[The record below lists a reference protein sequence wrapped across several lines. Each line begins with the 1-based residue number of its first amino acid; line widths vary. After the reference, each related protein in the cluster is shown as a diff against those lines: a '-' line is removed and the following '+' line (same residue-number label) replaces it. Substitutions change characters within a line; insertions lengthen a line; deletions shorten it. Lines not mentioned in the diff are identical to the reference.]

1 MDEETRSMPTV
12 KADGTVSESASCP
25 PPPTRPSGHARKHR
39 GGLPWK
45 PALAAV
51 LAFLLGIGMASC
63 GSQDP
68 KDSQDYKDLSTKYSK
83 TAEDLR
89 KTREELGQARKDLEQ
104 ASGKARLWDK
114 EQADKKAAEEQA
126 AKEKAAKEQADQEQA
141 QRQAQQ
147 QQAQE
152 QARQQAQQPAAAP
165 AAPEPRSGGGPT
177 VHRGAFCTPAGAT
190 GQSDHDSNILTCR
203 PARGGRLR
211 WMN

>member
-1 MDEETRSMPTV
+1 MPAV
-12 KADGTVSESASCP
+12 EADGTVSEGAPCP
-25 PPPTRPSGHARKHR
+25 PPPEQGRPSGHARR
-39 GGLPWK
+39 RRAGFPWK
-45 PALAAV
+45 PVLAAV
-51 LAFLLGIGMASC
+51 LAFLLGFGIASC
-63 GSQDP
+63 GSRDP
-68 KDSQDYKDLSTKYSK
+68 KDSQDYKDLNAKYSK
-83 TAEDLR
+83 TTEDLR
-89 KTREELGQARKDLEQ
+89 ETRKELGQARKDLEQ

-147 QQAQE
+147 QAQE
-152 QARQQAQQPAAAP
+152 QAQRQSRQQAQQPAAAP

-190 GQSDHDSNILTCR
+190 GRSDRDSDILTCR

>member
-1 MDEETRSMPTV
+1 MDEEPQNMPTV
-12 KADGTVSESASCP
+12 KADGTASESAPCP
-25 PPPTRPSGHARKHR
+25 PPPTRPSGHARKNKK
-39 GGLPWK
+39 GLPWR
-45 PALAAV
+45 PVLAAV
-51 LAFLLGIGMASC
+51 LAFLLGISMASC
-63 GSQDP
+63 GSRDP
-68 KDSQDYKDLSTKYSK
+68 KDSQDYKDLDAKYSK

-89 KTREELGQARKDLEQ
+89 KTREELDRARKDLEQ

-126 AKEKAAKEQADQEQA
+126 AKEKAAEEQASQEQA
-141 QRQAQQ
+141 QRQSWQ
-147 QQAQE
+147 
-152 QARQQAQQPAAAP
+152 QARQSAAAP